1 MSNQPSQSQQQLFIQ
16 LAKHKF
22 KIEAVLTALA
32 LAAWFVGKP
41 QELLQ
46 LSMFV
51 LAGFYFLSAYLIPTV
66 KELLGIVATKVAGIG
81 GAVCLI
87 GLLFMKL
94 GLPGWTQM
102 LLVGFLSMVPVVL
115 ILLVNWIK
123 SQNTDYLILLIRST
137 ALAIITG
144 YVVVPHLQNLER

>member
-1 MSNQPSQSQQQLFIQ
+1 MSTQPNPSQQQFFIQ

-32 LAAWFVGKP
+32 IAAWFVGKP
-41 QELLQ
+41 LELLQ
-46 LSMFV
+46 LTMLI
-51 LAGFYFLSAYLIPTV
+51 LAGFYFLSAFLIPTV
-66 KELLGIVATKVAGIG
+66 NELMGVLATKVAGIG

-87 GLLFMKL
+87 GLVFMKL
-94 GLPGWTQM
+94 DMEGWMHM

-115 ILLVNWIK
+115 ILLVSWMK
-123 SQNTDYLILLIRST
+123 SQNTDYLILIIRST

-144 YVVVPHLQNLER
+144 YIVIPQLQNLQG